1 LHSLADMRTRKQAI
15 LRETALFDKRRET
28 LSIDRDT
35 VLLLIDVQ
43 EGFKDPKWGRRNNPC
58 AEAKIAQLLNVWR
71 VSGWPIIHVQHVSQ
85 EHASVFAPES
95 PGFALQEFVRPA
107 NGELLVQKRVNS
119 AFIGT
124 KLDRS
129 LKERGATALVVVG
142 FTTDHCVSSTVRM
155 ASNLGYRTIVVADG
169 TATFERRSIDNKPVD
184 PEIIHQVH
192 LLSLQGEFAEVLDAD
207 MVLSLSENYEPACLK
222 RGF

>member
-1 LHSLADMRTRKQAI
+1 MRVTKQVVVTEAAVYD
-15 LRETALFDKRRET
+15 RSRET
-28 LSIDRDT
+28 LSIDRNT

-43 EGFKDPKWGRRNNPC
+43 EGFKDPIWGKRNNLC
-58 AEAKIAQLLNVWR
+58 AEEKIAQLLNTWR
-71 VSGWPIIHVQHVSQ
+71 ISRRPIIHVQHLSQ
-85 EHASVFAPES
+85 EDTSVFAPES
-95 PGFALQEFVRPA
+95 AGVALQEFVRPA
-107 NGELLVQKRVNS
+107 DGELLVQKRVNS

-124 KLDRS
+124 ELDCS

-169 TATFERRSIDNKPVD
+169 TATFERRSIDNQPVG
-184 PEIIHQVH
+184 PEIIHQIH

-207 MVLSLSENYEPACLK
+207 VVLSLSEEE
-222 RGF
+222 

>member
-1 LHSLADMRTRKQAI
+1 MRKQAG
-15 LRETALFDKRRET
+15 LTETALYDKRRET

-43 EGFKDPKWGRRNNPC
+43 EGFKDPKWGRRNNPF
-58 AEAKIAQLLNVWR
+58 AEVKIAQLLNTWR
-71 VSGWPIIHVQHVSQ
+71 VSRRPIIHVQHVSK
-85 EHASVFAPES
+85 EHASLFAPES
-95 PGFALQEFVRPA
+95 PGMALQEFARPA

-124 KLDRS
+124 ELDS
-129 LKERGATALVVVG
+129 NLKERGATALVVVG

-169 TATFERRSIDNKPVD
+169 TATFERRSIDNKPVA
-184 PEIIHQVH
+184 PEIIHQIH
-192 LLSLQGEFAEVLDAD
+192 LLSLHGEFAEVLNTD
-207 MVLSLSENYEPACLK
+207 MVLSLSEKESGAVALK
-222 RGF
+222 AGFC

>member
-1 LHSLADMRTRKQAI
+1 MRTRKQAI

>member
-1 LHSLADMRTRKQAI
+1 MRKQAV
-15 LRETALFDKRRET
+15 LTETALFDKRRET

-58 AEAKIAQLLNVWR
+58 AEAKIAQVLNAWR
-71 VSGWPIIHVQHVSQ
+71 VSGRPIIHVQHVSQ
-85 EHASVFAPES
+85 EHTSVFALES
-95 PGFALQEFVRPA
+95 PGIALQEFARSA
-107 NGELLVQKRVNS
+107 NGELLLQKRVNS

-124 KLDRS
+124 ELDRS

-155 ASNLGYRTIVVADG
+155 AANFGYRTIVVADG
-169 TATFERRSIDNKPVD
+169 TATFERRSADNKPVG
-184 PEIIHQVH
+184 PEIIHQIH

-207 MVLSLSENYEPACLK
+207 MVLSLSEKGDGVALK
-222 RGF
+222 AGSC

>member
-1 LHSLADMRTRKQAI
+1 MRKQAV
-15 LRETALFDKRRET
+15 LTETALFDKR
-28 LSIDRDT
+28 SIDRDT
-35 VLLLIDVQ
+35 ALLLIDVQ

-169 TATFERRSIDNKPVD
+169 TATFERRSVDNKPVD

-207 MVLSLSENYEPACLK
+207 MVLSLIEKE
-222 RGF
+222 